1 MQHGI
6 AKTGSLGVAVQF
18 SGTLVQVARP
28 STENSLA
35 EGVVGFAWLVVPL
48 SRTGSIGF
56 YRLKPEE
63 QDDQPPVE
71 GLLFSAAELEALP

>member
-1 MQHGI
+1 M
-6 AKTGSLGVAVQF
+6 QF

-63 QDDQPPVE
+63 QDDQPPVA